1 MRGRR
6 VQLDFLTPL
15 LAELESAGISPEQL
29 YAATNLPATPPGA
42 SKAEIQELGELLL
55 LQAAVEITGDAA
67 LPFRL
72 GQQID
77 VTNSGI
83 FGFALMSCPTL
94 REALQ
99 LMLRYGKILG
109 PAPTWDLLD
118 QDGGLVLRMKM
129 VQGSADQQ
137 LRTELVCSLICSTGT
152 FLVNGPLEGTEIQ
165 LNYPEPSHSAS
176 YHGQGM
182 VPVVFGTEHCQ
193 ILLPE
198 RVLSKRVRT
207 ANPAGHVVFMQQCE
221 EMLRGLN
228 RVENTAA
235 VVRRML
241 IQSAGAFP
249 NISKVAEDLH
259 ISERTLRRRL
269 KSDSTS
275 FRIIC
280 DEIKNT
286 LAREYLANTDLS
298 LAEIAQLLDYTE
310 TVNFLRAFVRW
321 NELTPSQYR
330 RQ

>member
-1 MRGRR
+1 M
-6 VQLDFLTPL
+6 QLDFLTPL
-15 LAELESAGISPEQL
+15 FAELESANISPDQL
-29 YAATNLPATPPGA
+29 YAATKLPATPSGA
-42 SKAEIQELGELLL
+42 SKAEVQELGGLLL
-55 LQAAVEITGDAA
+55 LQAAVELTGDTG

-109 PAPTWDLLD
+109 PAPSWDLFD
-118 QDGGLVLRMKM
+118 KDEGLVLRIKWPL
-129 VQGSADQQ
+129 GSAAQQ
-137 LRTELVCSLICSTGT
+137 LRTELVYSLVCSTGA
-152 FLVNGPLEGTEIQ
+152 FLVNGPLEGAEIQ
-165 LNYPEPSHSAS
+165 LNYPEPSHSAC
-176 YHGQGM
+176 YRGQGM
-182 VPVVFGTEHCQ
+182 VPVVFGMEHCQ

-198 RVLSKRVRT
+198 QVLNKRVRT

-235 VVRRML
+235 VVRRLL

-269 KSDSTS
+269 KGDSTS

-321 NELTPSQYR
+321 NGVTPSQFR
-330 RQ
+330 RH